1 MCALK
6 HSAQCWGTQAH
17 AQGELTLQFGKYN
30 MAHHAPPQMP
40 RYLLCGAL
48 PLHSGLS
55 RRMSCPADAFIPSA
69 GRMLRPF
76 SP

>member
-17 AQGELTLQFGKYN
+17 AQGKLTLQFGKYN

-40 RYLLCGAL
+40 RYLLCGA
-48 PLHSGLS
+48 
-55 RRMSCPADAFIPSA
+55 
-69 GRMLRPF
+69 
-76 SP
+76 